1 MQCINPLTM
10 LDSPACLYPGVK
22 TMCLGITVSCIYFF
36 HSFMVLGILDILY
49 VVVIVLSAGDIERI
63 KNMRAYLLSGKWMN
77 KT

>member
-1 MQCINPLTM
+1 
-10 LDSPACLYPGVK
+10 
-22 TMCLGITVSCIYFF
+22 
-36 HSFMVLGILDILY
+36 MVLGILDILY